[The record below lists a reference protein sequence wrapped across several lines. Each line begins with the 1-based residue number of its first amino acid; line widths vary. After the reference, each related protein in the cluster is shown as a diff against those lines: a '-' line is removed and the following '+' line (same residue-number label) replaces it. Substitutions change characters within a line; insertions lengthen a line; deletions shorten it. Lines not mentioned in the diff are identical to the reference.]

1 MSDAVLR
8 LSDLRAA
15 LGLAL
20 DAIEADHGPELLIAR
35 DHYWHLPV
43 DRAFD
48 LSRRPAGDADL
59 TVGQVSDDLAEVRGI
74 VEAGAATPAWHS
86 LQHAIGV
93 LRAVEDAARP

>member
-20 DAIEADHGPELLIAR
+20 DAFEAEHGPELLIAR
-35 DHYWHLPV
+35 DHYWHVPV
-43 DRAFD
+43 HRAFD
-48 LSRRPAGDADL
+48 LSRRPAADDV
-59 TVGQVSDDLAEVRGI
+59 TVGQVSDDLDEVRAL
-74 VEAGAATPAWHS
+74 VEAGDAAPAWHS

-93 LRAVEDAARP
+93 LRVVEDAARR